1 MVKENQADLFSRT
14 RRHWLRLCSCM
25 WPSAHAYMH
34 AYTHV
39 CDQADVMQGLAEC
52 VVMARPICLPGEPDA
67 ITFLHHPAL
76 LHLFA
81 VGER

>member
-1 MVKENQADLFSRT
+1 
-14 RRHWLRLCSCM
+14 
-25 WPSAHAYMH
+25 MH